1 MHIYHA
7 PHTGYVK
14 SCLLDEMVKHGQ
26 YMSMFANN
34 VLLGSGV
41 RVMFGLENKERS
53 KALPKPLL
61 AILDIS
67 RTVEMMSR
75 IYGSLSNTE
84 GIAPVTVIFC
94 HLSFFC

>member
-1 MHIYHA
+1 MYHV

-14 SCLLDEMVKHGQ
+14 SCLLDEIVKHGQ

-34 VLLGSGV
+34 VLLGGGI
-41 RVMFGLENKERS
+41 RVMFGLENKEIS
-53 KALPKPLL
+53 KALPKPML
-61 AILDIS
+61 AILDSSCI
-67 RTVEMMSR
+67 VEMMSR
-75 IYGSLSNTE
+75 IYGSPSDTE